1 MLPYVQGT
9 LLPINLQSGIFFGG
23 HTSERS
29 DTRRHSRLAHACNL
43 DIDQVADRVRKCSI
57 VCTLGDSWT
66 SPESIQ
72 MMKNGGMNILRLNL
86 SMTPPET
93 CRRVISC
100 IRALDELSNFTPCVA
115 VAMDM
120 TAPPIRTGIF
130 EGGIDAEV
138 FLKEGDMI
146 DLTMDKAYLEKSTT
160 KQLFVDTSL
169 FPQMISCVYRGDRIH
184 IGDGLIT
191 LVVQTIGMN
200 YLTCLIEEGGT
211 VGGYQRVFLPRE
223 RQNQLHVKSD
233 YEKDLSFAAEC
244 GVDFVFTSFVTDAD
258 MSLARSI
265 LSKQTKLFAKLETRD
280 SIKSLPQ
287 LIATADG
294 IIISRAD
301 LGLQYS
307 PEKIFKLQKYV
318 ISHCN
323 VAARPVFVI
332 GQLLE
337 SMRTKPRPTRA
348 ESTDVAN
355 AVLDGADG
363 IILSVETSRGIFP
376 LETLSTVDRVCR
388 EAERAFCHET
398 YRAELKQSRLLR
410 GLDQRDATSV
420 TAISAVEASASC
432 GATAIFVITTSG
444 RSAISTAT
452 AKPSCPIIVITR
464 DPIVARHC
472 HAYHG
477 LHSYVYTGPQL
488 EDWCEDMDLRI
499 NTAISSAKERRLVS
513 AGDTVVIVI
522 GSLAGEGSTN
532 TMQIFHVPDD
542 KATLKVVSSRNNLVY
557 PEFCSDAVEIPEE
570 KTHQR
575 GIDELLLPI

>member
-1 MLPYVQGT
+1 
-9 LLPINLQSGIFFGG
+9 
-23 HTSERS
+23 
-29 DTRRHSRLAHACNL
+29 
-43 DIDQVADRVRKCSI
+43 
-57 VCTLGDSWT
+57 
-66 SPESIQ
+66 

-200 YLTCLIEEGGT
+200 YLTCLIEEGGSH
-211 VGGYQRVFLPRE
+211 F
-223 RQNQLHVKSD
+223 
-233 YEKDLSFAAEC
+233 
-244 GVDFVFTSFVTDAD
+244 
-258 MSLARSI
+258 
-265 LSKQTKLFAKLETRD
+265 
-280 SIKSLPQ
+280 LPQ